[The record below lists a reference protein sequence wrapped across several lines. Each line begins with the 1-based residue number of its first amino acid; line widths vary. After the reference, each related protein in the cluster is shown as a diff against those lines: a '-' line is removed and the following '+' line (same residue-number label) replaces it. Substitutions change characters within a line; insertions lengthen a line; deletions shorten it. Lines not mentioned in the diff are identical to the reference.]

1 MGEWRIEY
9 AGFAHP
15 YFGSMRDDRKGAPIM
30 FEVRGHNVPT
40 ILTDKIPL
48 GSVRFLRMSQPAT
61 KPTEKPSYEE
71 QELTLSKC
79 FKHWE

>member
-15 YFGSMRDDRKGAPIM
+15 YFGYTRHDGKGAPIM

-40 ILTDKIPL
+40 ILTDEIPL
-48 GSVRFLRMSQPAT
+48 GNVRFLRMSQPAAS
-61 KPTEKPSYEE
+61 PEDKPSYEE

-79 FKHWE
+79 FKPWT